1 MKLDTLKEYIRQE
14 VRNAVREE
22 VKNCLLEAFSKESIS
37 RSDSS
42 PSFSSLV
49 SESVTEQHVEQ
60 PQNKKKFVKYTSNP
74 VLNQILNETTGG
86 VPQEG
91 GLASIMGSGEPS
103 VVDKLTESVTEH
115 APEPVKAVAQA
126 VTRDYRSLLKA
137 VDKKRGEKK

>member
-49 SESVTEQHVEQ
+49 SGTACRTITKQKEVC
-60 PQNKKKFVKYTSNP
+60 
-74 VLNQILNETTGG
+74 QI
-86 VPQEG
+86 
-91 GLASIMGSGEPS
+91 
-103 VVDKLTESVTEH
+103 H
-115 APEPVKAVAQA
+115 
-126 VTRDYRSLLKA
+126 
-137 VDKKRGEKK
+137 